1 MADFKPHTPYNVAA
15 HVLTPTD
22 TYERGVLVKKYDEP
36 TKENLFY
43 CSFRSFG
50 GTEKTV
56 NNVLVLEDTAVVET
70 WYNPLIASNCRVL
83 VAGKLYDIIGT
94 PENINMRNQ
103 YLVFKVKAVQGGA

>member
-1 MADFKPHTPYNVAA
+1 MADFKAHTPYNVAA
-15 HVLTPTD
+15 HVLTPIE

-36 TKENLFY
+36 TSENLFY

-56 NNVLVLEDTAVVET
+56 NDILAVEDTATLET
-70 WYNPLIASNCRVL
+70 WYNPLITSNCRIEVG
-83 VAGKLYDIIGT
+83 GKSYEVIGT

-103 YLVFKVKAVQGGA
+103 FLVFKVRAIDGGA